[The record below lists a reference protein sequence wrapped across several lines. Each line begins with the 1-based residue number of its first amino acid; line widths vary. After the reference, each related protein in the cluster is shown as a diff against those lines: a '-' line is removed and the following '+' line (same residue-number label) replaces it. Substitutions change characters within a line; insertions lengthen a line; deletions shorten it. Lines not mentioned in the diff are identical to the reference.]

1 MCERFFFIFIPDKNR
16 QKQFILQLFLLIVI
30 SGRYIYYYFWSK
42 NVWCTKTI
50 SNTHTLKQF
59 LGSVVSC
66 NFGNCF
72 YSIHPSYIRVE
83 LKYLYPLSY
92 SVCLILPHTRGGICN
107 MKYQVICNKRLH
119 TYMLKTY
126 KVQRFSLPPLKWIT
140 MHYTIGHIYYQ
151 ISLYFV
157 VLQVLCLWTMNVLDK
172 FGSLRGCA
180 FDRFYE
186 HF

>member
-1 MCERFFFIFIPDKNR
+1 MQDTHLVWLQMQMSWSILHTLIISKTGNSPKWNWNEVWLVCERFFFIFIPDKNR

-83 LKYLYPLSY
+83 LSYLYTLSY
-92 SVCLILPHTRGGICN
+92 SVCLILPLTRGGICN
-107 MKYQVICNKRLH
+107 MKYQVVCNTKLH
-119 TYMLKTY
+119 TYL
-126 KVQRFSLPPLKWIT
+126 LNDL
-140 MHYTIGHIYYQ
+140 
-151 ISLYFV
+151 
-157 VLQVLCLWTMNVLDK
+157 
-172 FGSLRGCA
+172 
-180 FDRFYE
+180 
-186 HF
+186 

>member
-83 LKYLYPLSY
+83 LNYFYPLSY
-92 SVCLILPHTRGGICN
+92 SLCLILPLTRGGICN
-107 MKYQVICNKRLH
+107 MKYQVVCNTK
-119 TYMLKTY
+119 
-126 KVQRFSLPPLKWIT
+126 
-140 MHYTIGHIYYQ
+140 
-151 ISLYFV
+151 
-157 VLQVLCLWTMNVLDK
+157 LQVLPSSSLGMCQVEFTHFSPLRASMWMITFLLHSACLNPSQFCTDFSARQLT
-172 FGSLRGCA
+172 FC
-180 FDRFYE
+180 F
-186 HF
+186 

>member
-1 MCERFFFIFIPDKNR
+1 MCERFFFIFIPDKHR

-30 SGRYIYYYFWSK
+30 WGRYIYCYFWSK

-83 LKYLYPLSY
+83 LKYLYPYHTVCVSY
-92 SVCLILPHTRGGICN
+92 CHIQGVEYVIWNIKLYVIQSHILICYEI
-107 MKYQVICNKRLH
+107 
-119 TYMLKTY
+119 Y
-126 KVQRFSLPPLKWIT
+126 KVSHP
-140 MHYTIGHIYYQ
+140 
-151 ISLYFV
+151 
-157 VLQVLCLWTMNVLDK
+157 
-172 FGSLRGCA
+172 
-180 FDRFYE
+180 
-186 HF
+186 

>member
-1 MCERFFFIFIPDKNR
+1 MQDTHLVWLQMQMSWSILHTLIISKTGNSPKWNWNEVWLVCERFFFIFIPDKNR

-83 LKYLYPLSY
+83 LKYLYPYHTVCVSY
-92 SVCLILPHTRGGICN
+92 CHLQGVEYVIWNIKLYVIQSYILIC
-107 MKYQVICNKRLH
+107 
-119 TYMLKTY
+119 
-126 KVQRFSLPPLKWIT
+126 
-140 MHYTIGHIYYQ
+140 
-151 ISLYFV
+151 
-157 VLQVLCLWTMNVLDK
+157 
-172 FGSLRGCA
+172 
-180 FDRFYE
+180 
-186 HF
+186 